1 MITYARSLPG
11 IEQVLDRATVCER
24 YQLPPDREGDFTI
37 FADRR
42 TAVGARCQDHDL
54 SALGDHR
61 LRSHGGLGQQR
72 VPFMVSRPLTQRYR
86 AWAALGVLRNP
97 RLDELR
103 VGKEWVMPCK

>member
-11 IEQVLDRATVCER
+11 IEQVLDRATVCQR

-42 TAVGARCQDHDL
+42 PAVAARCQDHDL

-61 LRSHGGLGQQR
+61 LRPHGGLGKHRGQ
-72 VPFMVSRPLTQRYR
+72 FLFSSPLTRPVDTREWKGVFTRCR
-86 AWAALGVLRNP
+86 AWRC
-97 RLDELR
+97 D
-103 VGKEWVMPCK
+103 